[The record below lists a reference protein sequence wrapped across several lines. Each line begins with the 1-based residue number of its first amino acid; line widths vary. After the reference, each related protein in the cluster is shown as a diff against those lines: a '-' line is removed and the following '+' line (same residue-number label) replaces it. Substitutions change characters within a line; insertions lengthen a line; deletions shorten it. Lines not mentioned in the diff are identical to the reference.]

1 MARERSKCQVN
12 EPQSGSLGKEPVK
25 RLTGWGCIIG
35 RHVNCNRSTC
45 HQVGTVCTSVH
56 AAGSLGGEMGGH
68 ALQRGVESGLEWNTL
83 TQAEIQ
89 SVSKCSSAIDER

>member
-1 MARERSKCQVN
+1 
-12 EPQSGSLGKEPVK
+12 
-25 RLTGWGCIIG
+25 
-35 RHVNCNRSTC
+35 
-45 HQVGTVCTSVH
+45 
-56 AAGSLGGEMGGH
+56 MGGH